1 MNEVQTKSFLFFEKA
16 RAQAKGIVQAKG
28 QVEHFFPAK
37 GKGPSEKQ
45 ITIQGA
51 YVLALL
57 GKYKLRSHNVAEL
70 LAKFRFATVSLGEP

>member
-28 QVEHFFPAK
+28 QVEDFFPAK

-51 YVLALL
+51 YVLAL
-57 GKYKLRSHNVAEL
+57 YKLRSHNVAEL